1 MASIREPYFLRWM
14 PVPDAGTTTNIH
26 TGRYML
32 MQTMILRRMGT
43 GLLTLWVVSVLVFA
57 GTEILPGD
65 VAEIVLGQS
74 ATPESLAQLRMELG
88 MDKPAVVRYFDWLGD
103 MLTFDLGISKAGG
116 ATIGSLIGERLGNT
130 FFLGG
135 IVAVISVPLSVF
147 IGLLAAMYPGSW
159 LDRGVTFGTL
169 SLISLPEFFI
179 ATICVL
185 VLSVQLH
192 WLPAIAYMSG
202 DETLFQLLRAL
213 LLPVLTLVIVVS
225 AQMIRMTRAG
235 ILNVLHSPYIEMA
248 ILKGVPRKRI
258 ILRHALFN
266 AIGPIVNVIALNL
279 AYLVSGVV
287 IVETI
292 FAYPGLAKLMV
303 DGVQTRDLPLVQA
316 CAMIFCGTYVA
327 LIILADLASILSNP
341 RLRQPK

>member
-1 MASIREPYFLRWM
+1 
-14 PVPDAGTTTNIH
+14 
-26 TGRYML
+26 
-32 MQTMILRRMGT
+32 MQTMVLQRIGI
-43 GLLTLWVVSVLVFA
+43 GLMTLLVVSVLVFA

-74 ATPESLAQLRMELG
+74 ATPENLAKLRAELG
-88 MDKPAVVRYFDWLGD
+88 LDKPAYVRYFGWLGD
-103 MLTFDLGISKAGG
+103 MITFDLGVSKAGG
-116 ATIGSLIGERLGNT
+116 ASIGDLIGGRLYNT

-135 IVAVISVPLSVF
+135 IVAAIAVPISIFL
-147 IGLLAAMYPGSW
+147 GLLAAMYPGTW
-159 LDRGVTFGTL
+159 LDRVVTFGTL
-169 SLISLPEFFI
+169 SLISVPEFFI
-179 ATICVL
+179 ATLCVL

-202 DETLFQLLRAL
+202 DETFFQLMRAL
-213 LLPVLTLVIVVS
+213 LLPILVLVIVIS

-248 ILKGVPRKRI
+248 ILKGVPRARI

-287 IVETI
+287 IIETI

-316 CAMIFCGTYVA
+316 CAMIFCGTYVV
-327 LIILADLASILSNP
+327 LILTADIASILSNP